1 VIHDILM
8 TTRTPRVRIYHNAL
22 WARYKGVI
30 FSKIYS
36 DSVNYGLSVEF
47 VHVAETSVEHA
58 SLGTVDRTY
67 HQYPFKLLFPKVYGD
82 IPRRQ
87 LVLALTA
94 DLLRNRSDLVVLP
107 GYHRVEYW
115 AMLMLCI
122 LLRRKR
128 AVFCDST
135 AQDREKHSW
144 KEAAKGFFFRRCHGV
159 FCYGIRSKEYVAS
172 YGVKEQWI
180 FADCQAAALPRTYD
194 AAAVRKYYES
204 NPRDPKAPV
213 KFLYV
218 GRLSSEKGLPDLL
231 EAFGRVR
238 EQMPDARLDIAGPG
252 ALADELKRRAQEL
265 GLESA
270 VAFLGAKSLDE
281 VAQLLLSSDVMVLPS
296 HTEPWGLVVNEALSY
311 GCPVVVSDICG
322 CVPELVR
329 DGVTGY
335 SFPAGDV
342 RALCTAMISAARL
355 SRERLLVAEQCLRV
369 IGQYTPERAASHILN
384 GCVFVL
390 NTP

>member
-1 VIHDILM
+1 M
-8 TTRTPRVRIYHNAL
+8 TPTTPRIRIYHNVL
-22 WARYKGVI
+22 WARYKGAI
-30 FSKIYS
+30 FSKIYAES
-36 DSVNYGLSVEF
+36 ARRGLSIDF

-58 SLGTVDRTY
+58 PLGTVDRSY
-67 HQYPFKLLFPKVYGD
+67 HQYPFKLLFPKCYGD

-115 AMLMLCI
+115 ALLMLCI
-122 LLRRKR
+122 VLRRKR

-135 AQDREKHSW
+135 AQDREKDRW
-144 KEAAKGFFFRRCHGV
+144 KEAAKAFFFRRCHGI
-159 FCYGIRSKEYVAS
+159 FCYGIRSKQYVAG
-172 YGVKEQWI
+172 YGVKEQRI
-180 FADCQAAALPRTYD
+180 FADCQAAALPLDYD
-194 AAAVRKYYES
+194 AAAVQRHYEI

-218 GRLSSEKGLPDLL
+218 GRLSSEKGLYDLL
-231 EAFGRVR
+231 GAFARVR
-238 EQMPDARLDIAGPG
+238 QQMADARLDIVGPG
-252 ALADELKRRAQEL
+252 ALADDLQRRAGEL

-270 VAFLGAKSLDE
+270 VTFLGTKSPGDIGR
-281 VAQLLLSSDVMVLPS
+281 LLLQSDAMVLPS

-342 RALCTAMISAARL
+342 PALCTAMISAARL
-355 SRERLLVAEQCLRV
+355 SKERLAAAEQCLGV
-369 IGQYTPERAASHILN
+369 IGQYTPERAASEILS
-384 GCVFVL
+384 GCVCVL
-390 NTP
+390 NEP